1 MGSSMKSTRF
11 LGLTALTAL
20 LLLGCGG
27 GGQSQKPINATSF
40 QTQWVK
46 VGDRD
51 MILISWLSESDK
63 FRYNEVAALKYGSSE
78 DSSNGVIS
86 VFNVNTKDD
95 CVPTDQIVVDPKQV
109 CSDLEKLKLKAKT
122 KDGWVD
128 IPVPP
133 VPINLDKYWRQSP

>member
-20 LLLGCGG
+20 LLLGCG